1 MDKPLIIPPY
11 LPITPHSSPLFKIMF
26 GKGGF
31 LNPKQLLD
39 GLRIIESGQAV
50 ADFGCGAGYF
60 ALPLAE
66 LVGNNGVVYAID
78 VLEKVLQI
86 VDARAK
92 TAGLF
97 NVKTV
102 HANLEKEHGSSL
114 ANNSQDVVFLANIL
128 FQSQAKE
135 AIINEA
141 TRITKPNGKIVIIDW
156 LPGSYFNTDKGW
168 RIDPEDLKK
177 ILEKKR
183 LKINK
188 EFQPDDYHYGFICQ
202 KTIL

>member
-1 MDKPLIIPPY
+1 
-11 LPITPHSSPLFKIMF
+11 MF

-39 GLRIIESGQAV
+39 GLRIVESGQTI

-114 ANNSQDVVFLANIL
+114 ANNSQDIVFLANIL

-141 TRITKPNGKIVIIDW
+141 ARITKPNKKIVIIDW